1 MERILI
7 AQDRKGPHPA
17 SMGIVEI
24 LGIAGSVS
32 LLSGWRLYLCI
43 FATGLAMR
51 FGAWPLPEHLQA
63 LQVLANPMVI
73 GLAGFAASVE
83 FLADKVPWIDSAWDM
98 IHTAIRPIG
107 GAVLALALA
116 DPSDPTTQVI
126 AFILGGG
133 ASLLTHG
140 AKAGTRAAVNTSPE
154 PFSNIAVSTA
164 EDVASAGLLWGV
176 YSYPAAAAGVA
187 VFILA
192 GTIGLLIVA
201 RSLLKKLFGKTEPG

>member
-1 MERILI
+1 
-7 AQDRKGPHPA
+7 
-17 SMGIVEI
+17 MGIVEI

-98 IHTAIRPIG
+98 VHTAIRPIG

-176 YSYPAAAAGVA
+176 YSYPAAAAGGA
-187 VFILA
+187 LFILA
-192 GTIGLLIVA
+192 GTIGLLIAA

>member
-1 MERILI
+1 
-7 AQDRKGPHPA
+7 
-17 SMGIVEI
+17 MGIVEI

-98 IHTAIRPIG
+98 VHTAIRPIG

-187 VFILA
+187 LFILA
-192 GTIGLLIVA
+192 GTIGLLIAA

>member
-1 MERILI
+1 
-7 AQDRKGPHPA
+7 
-17 SMGIVEI
+17 MGIVEI

-63 LQVLANPMVI
+63 LQVLANPIVI
-73 GLAGFAASVE
+73 ALSGFAASVE
-83 FLADKVPWIDSAWDM
+83 FMADKVPWIDSAWDM

-176 YSYPAAAAGVA
+176 YAYPQIAAGVA
-187 VFILA
+187 LFILA
-192 GTIGLLIVA
+192 AAIGLLLTA
-201 RSLLKKLFGKTEPG
+201 RAVLKKLFGGRTETG

>member
-1 MERILI
+1 MERIWI
-7 AQDRKGPHPA
+7 AHGLEPPHPA
-17 SMGIVEI
+17 GMGIVEI

-32 LLSGWRLYLCI
+32 LLSGWRMYLCI

-63 LQVLANPMVI
+63 LQVLANPIII
-73 GLAGFAASVE
+73 GLSGFAASVE

-154 PFSNIAVSTA
+154 PFSNIALSTT

-176 YSYPAAAAGVA
+176 YAYPQFAAGIA

-192 GTIGLLIVA
+192 AAIGLLLAA
-201 RSLLKKLFGKTEPG
+201 RVVLKKLFGRTEPG

>member
-1 MERILI
+1 
-7 AQDRKGPHPA
+7 
-17 SMGIVEI
+17 MGIVEI

-192 GTIGLLIVA
+192 GTIGLLIAA

>member
-1 MERILI
+1 
-7 AQDRKGPHPA
+7 
-17 SMGIVEI
+17 MGIVEI

>member
-1 MERILI
+1 
-7 AQDRKGPHPA
+7 
-17 SMGIVEI
+17 MGIVEI

-51 FGAWPLPEHLQA
+51 LGAWPLPEHLQA
-63 LQVLANPMVI
+63 LQVLANPIVI
-73 GLAGFAASVE
+73 GLSGFAASVE

-98 IHTAIRPIG
+98 VHTIIRPVG
-107 GAVLALALA
+107 GAVLTLALA

-133 ASLLTHG
+133 ASLLTH
-140 AKAGTRAAVNTSPE
+140 ASKAGTRAAVNASPE
-154 PFSNIAVSTA
+154 PFSNIAVSTV

-176 YSYPAAAAGVA
+176 YTYPAIAAGVA
-187 VFILA
+187 VFVALVA
-192 GTIGLLIVA
+192 VGLLIAA
-201 RSLLKKLFGKTEPG
+201 RALFRKLFGRKDPA

>member
-1 MERILI
+1 
-7 AQDRKGPHPA
+7 
-17 SMGIVEI
+17 MGIVEI

-83 FLADKVPWIDSAWDM
+83 FLADKVPWIDSVWDM

>member
-1 MERILI
+1 
-7 AQDRKGPHPA
+7 
-17 SMGIVEI
+17 MGIVEI

-187 VFILA
+187 GFILA
-192 GTIGLLIVA
+192 GTIGLLIAA

>member
-1 MERILI
+1 
-7 AQDRKGPHPA
+7 
-17 SMGIVEI
+17 MGIVEI

-51 FGAWPLPEHLQA
+51 LGAWPLPEHLQA
-63 LQVLANPMVI
+63 LQVLANPIVI
-73 GLAGFAASVE
+73 GLSGFAASVE

-98 IHTAIRPIG
+98 VHTIIRPVG

-133 ASLLTHG
+133 ASLLTH
-140 AKAGTRAAVNTSPE
+140 ASKAGTRAAVNASPE
-154 PFSNIAVSTA
+154 PFSNIAVSTV

-176 YSYPAAAAGVA
+176 YTYPAIAAGVA
-187 VFILA
+187 VFMALVA
-192 GTIGLLIVA
+192 VGLLIAA
-201 RSLLKKLFGKTEPG
+201 RALFRKLFGRKDPA

>member
-1 MERILI
+1 
-7 AQDRKGPHPA
+7 
-17 SMGIVEI
+17 MGIVEI

-51 FGAWPLPEHLQA
+51 LGAWPLPEHLQA
-63 LQVLANPMVI
+63 LQVLANPIVI
-73 GLAGFAASVE
+73 GLSGFAASVE

-98 IHTAIRPIG
+98 VHTIIRPVG

-133 ASLLTHG
+133 ASLLTH
-140 AKAGTRAAVNTSPE
+140 ASKAGTRAAVNASPE
-154 PFSNIAVSTA
+154 PFSNIAVSTV

-176 YSYPAAAAGVA
+176 YTYPAIAAGVA
-187 VFILA
+187 VFVALVA
-192 GTIGLLIVA
+192 VGLLIAA
-201 RSLLKKLFGKTEPG
+201 RALFRKLFGRKDPA